1 MTVAIVSSPDYTGE
15 AGVQQVRNLQRAL
28 VVALKQQDW
37 MVIQRLDRSCAG
49 LIDKVIAANR
59 CDGATLVLAL
69 SELKGVYSN
78 LIDGCQKKVASMAV

>member
-1 MTVAIVSSPDYTGE
+1 MSIAIVSRPDYKGD
-15 AGVQQVRNLQRAL
+15 AGVQQVRNLQQAL

-37 MVIQRLDRSCAG
+37 IAVQRLDRSCAA
-49 LIDKVIAANR
+49 LIDKVVAANR

-78 LIDGCQKKVASMAV
+78 LIDGCQEKVASMAV

>member
-1 MTVAIVSSPDYTGE
+1 MSIAIVSRPDYKGD
-15 AGVQQVRNLQRAL
+15 AGVQQVRNLQQAL

-37 MVIQRLDRSCAG
+37 IAVKRQHRSCAA
-49 LIDKVIAANR
+49 LIDKVVAANR

-78 LIDGCQKKVASMAV
+78 LIDGCQEKVASMAV